1 METRPRLLLLGPA
14 PGALGG
20 VLASADVVSAESP
33 AEAAERL
40 HGEPFAAVVADP
52 AQAAELLATVRRGEV
67 VLANTNRGI
76 ATLDPAGRITWANP
90 TLLRWC
96 PGMVTGRPLFEAL
109 DPDPGDGRPP
119 AVLASD
125 DPDPVAA
132 AAAGRP
138 VAFRVHR
145 PHPAEPP
152 YLDVQI
158 RPVPGADAAAGQQM
172 VAMLTNVSAEV
183 EQQKKLDA
191 LHRAGRDLAALDADQ
206 LAEMN
211 VPTRVEL
218 LKQNLRRYVHDLLHY
233 DTIEVRVLDRR
244 TGELVPLLQDGM
256 TPEAAERTLYARPT
270 GNGVTGYVAFT
281 GDSYLCPDTTCDPH
295 YIEGAKGAHSSLTV
309 PLKYEDEVVGTL
321 NVESPR
327 ANGFGPDDLQ
337 FTELFS
343 KEIANA
349 LHTLDLLSAQQS
361 CTINQ
366 SIEAVN
372 REIALPVDEVL
383 ASAALLYAR
392 LHAADPQAA
401 LHLRRIMANA
411 RQVKECVQK
420 VGRDLTAVTPA
431 GDAQLAGKRV
441 LVVDQDERMRKQA
454 HLLLG
459 RLGAEVETAATA
471 GEGHALVAD
480 ADYDAVFLEIR
491 PADMSGYDAFR
502 RFRVARPEAR
512 VALTTGFGYD
522 SAHTIVKAKADGLQ
536 HILFKPFRADQV
548 VTAVTAPPPPAPAPQ
563 PVTAATAGHS

>member
-1 METRPRLLLLGPA
+1 VEQRPRVLLIGTA
-14 PGALGG
+14 PDALGA
-20 VLASADVVSAESP
+20 VLSHADVVAAGSP
-33 AEAAERL
+33 AEAVDRL
-40 HGEPFAAVVADP
+40 RAEPFAAVLADP
-52 AQAAELLATVRRGEV
+52 AAVADLLAAVRRGDV

-76 ATLDPAGRITWANP
+76 ATLDTTGRITWANP
-90 TLLRWC
+90 TLQRWC
-96 PGMVTGRPLFEAL
+96 PGDLTGLPLLDAL
-109 DPDPGDGRPP
+109 DPDLSDAARPKVI
-119 AVLASD
+119 AAD
-125 DPDPVAA
+125 DPDPMAA

-145 PHPAEPP
+145 PHPAELP
-152 YLDVQI
+152 YLDVQV
-158 RPVPGADAAAGQQM
+158 RPVGGADGAAVQL
-172 VAMLTNVSAEV
+172 VAIMTDVSAEV

-191 LHRAGRDLAALDADQ
+191 LHRAGRDLAALSPDQ

-211 VPTRVEL
+211 PPTRVEL
-218 LKQNLRRYVHDLLHY
+218 LKQNLRHFIHDLLHY
-233 DTIEVRVLDRR
+233 DTIEVRLLNRE
-244 TGELVPLLQDGM
+244 TGELTPLLQDGM
-256 TPEAAERTLYARPT
+256 TPEAAHRPLFARPT

-281 GDSYLCPDTTCDPH
+281 GNSYLCPDTAADPH
-295 YIEGAKGAHSSLTV
+295 YIEGAAGAKSSLTV
-309 PLKYEDEVVGTL
+309 PLKFADEVVGTL

-327 ANGFGPDDLQ
+327 VNGFGPDDLQ

-343 KEIANA
+343 KEIAAA

-383 ASAALLYAR
+383 GSAALLYAR
-392 LHAADPQAA
+392 LHAADPEAGA
-401 LHLRRIMANA
+401 VLRRIMANA
-411 RQVKECVQK
+411 RQVKDCVHK
-420 VGRDLTAVTPA
+420 VGQDLTAEAPHGVP
-431 GDAQLAGKRV
+431 QLAGKRV
-441 LVVDQDERMRKQA
+441 LVVDQDDRMRKQA

-459 RLGAEVETAATA
+459 RLGADVETVGTA

-480 ADYDAVFLEIR
+480 AGYDAVFMEIR

-502 RFRVARPEAR
+502 RFRVAQPEAR

-563 PVTAATAGHS
+563 PVTAAAGQP

>member
-1 METRPRLLLLGPA
+1 
-14 PGALGG
+14 
-20 VLASADVVSAESP
+20 
-33 AEAAERL
+33 
-40 HGEPFAAVVADP
+40 
-52 AQAAELLATVRRGEV
+52 
-67 VLANTNRGI
+67 
-76 ATLDPAGRITWANP
+76 
-90 TLLRWC
+90 
-96 PGMVTGRPLFEAL
+96 
-109 DPDPGDGRPP
+109 
-119 AVLASD
+119 
-125 DPDPVAA
+125 
-132 AAAGRP
+132 
-138 VAFRVHR
+138 
-145 PHPAEPP
+145 
-152 YLDVQI
+152 
-158 RPVPGADAAAGQQM
+158 
-172 VAMLTNVSAEV
+172 
-183 EQQKKLDA
+183 
-191 LHRAGRDLAALDADQ
+191 
-206 LAEMN
+206 
-211 VPTRVEL
+211 
-218 LKQNLRRYVHDLLHY
+218 
-233 DTIEVRVLDRR
+233 
-244 TGELVPLLQDGM
+244 M
-256 TPEAAERTLYARPT
+256 TPEAAARALYARPT

-281 GDSYLCPDTTCDPH
+281 GDSYLCPDTACDPH
-295 YIEGAKGAHSSLTV
+295 YIEGAKGARSSLTV

-343 KEIANA
+343 KEIANT

-420 VGRDLTAVTPA
+420 VGRDLTAVTPT

-471 GEGHALVAD
+471 GEGHALMAD

-491 PADMSGYDAFR
+491 PADMGGYDAFR